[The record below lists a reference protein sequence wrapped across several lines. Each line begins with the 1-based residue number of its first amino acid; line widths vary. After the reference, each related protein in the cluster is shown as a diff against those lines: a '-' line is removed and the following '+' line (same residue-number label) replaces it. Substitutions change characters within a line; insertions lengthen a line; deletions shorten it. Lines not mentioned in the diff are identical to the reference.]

1 MKRLKRF
8 TSLICA
14 AVLSVSAFVMP
25 VSAADSQTAM
35 STVRALGIISGDNA
49 GSMNLTSNV
58 TRAEFAKMM
67 ISASVYKDEMGEE
80 VASSL
85 YSDVKK
91 DNWAVE
97 YIRVAVENGW
107 LTGYSDGTFRPNSFI
122 KYEEAATACL
132 LYTSDAADD

>member
-80 VASSL
+80 VAS
-85 YSDVKK
+85 
-91 DNWAVE
+91 
-97 YIRVAVENGW
+97 
-107 LTGYSDGTFRPNSFI
+107 
-122 KYEEAATACL
+122 
-132 LYTSDAADD
+132 